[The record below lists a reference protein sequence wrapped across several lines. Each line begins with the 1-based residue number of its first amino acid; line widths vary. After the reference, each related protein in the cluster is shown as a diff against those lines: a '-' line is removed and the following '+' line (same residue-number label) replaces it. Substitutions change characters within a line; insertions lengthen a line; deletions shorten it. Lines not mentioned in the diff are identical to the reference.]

1 MDTLERSRVL
11 SCRQILALWEVFY
24 CVLSTKGMF
33 VLFHGLRKWE
43 NNEELAHLSNSPP
56 ASGGCPWWPPP
67 LPPPLPEDSG
77 LKVHDLALGHLPME
91 MLIWQM
97 ASLLPHLPWFKC
109 PKSPGRASYAGN
121 QRVRKAHR
129 RQQPPCPHEN
139 LQKNTWDQLLNTPT
153 NKAQD

>member
-24 CVLSTKGMF
+24 CVLSTKGVF

-43 NNEELAHLSNSPP
+43 YNEELAHLSNSPP

-77 LKVHDLALGHLPME
+77 FKVHDLAPGHLPQTHGDAH
-91 MLIWQM
+91 LANGLSPSLHPLVQM
-97 ASLLPHLPWFKC
+97 S
-109 PKSPGRASYAGN
+109 
-121 QRVRKAHR
+121 
-129 RQQPPCPHEN
+129 
-139 LQKNTWDQLLNTPT
+139 
-153 NKAQD
+153 